1 MLCINRNLEAV
12 EVELDARAVINVIS
26 NLNISNLFV
35 HSLVDDYRLLASQ
48 IPRIHFK
55 HYYCEANRCADRL
68 ARMGGAQ
75 ETALIFYDSPPEDL
89 FNFIDFDLSNLYL
102 TKLCLAN
109 LIVP

>member
-1 MLCINRNLEAV
+1 MLCINRNLEVV

-35 HSLVDDYRLLASQ
+35 HSLVDDCRLLASQ

-68 ARMGGAQ
+68 ARMGGTQ
-75 ETALIFYDSPPEDL
+75 GTALIFYDSPPKDL

-102 TKLCLAN
+102 TKLCLVN